1 MGVCPDFLFPDFL
14 QQGFGFFGVIPEPRV
29 EGLLLLVLDFD
40 QLAIDVKDTSSGPQ
54 HGPLYL

>member
-1 MGVCPDFLFPDFL
+1 MGIGPHFFLPYFL
-14 QQGFGFFGVIPEPRV
+14 QQGFGFFRVIPEARI
-29 EGLLLLVLDFD
+29 EGLLFLVLNLD